1 MTGNGASIGQ
11 ERLSFVACCRL
22 RRGQVGVI
30 FTHHMFCPRCGVAL
44 TRAIELC
51 SGCGADLR
59 PLLATGFL
67 NAPVGPAPSDADPRQ
82 ADAVRWMDRPTAP
95 AVTTFSPDAPEGAA
109 AEGAL
114 GIAGAGR
121 AARAVLP
128 LAPEMLDSDVTRL
141 GPSEA
146 PTGAGMDEES
156 TWTPSSPGALRP
168 ASNPP
173 NRRRADVARMAD
185 EGPLEV
191 GQSLRHSVSHHQIAR
206 HWRDGRRLPGVGLGA
221 RSRARVQGHSAGRDA
236 TIPARPPRS
245 KRASSVSCCS
255 PGR

>member
-1 MTGNGASIGQ
+1 M
-11 ERLSFVACCRL
+11 LSL

-44 TRAIELC
+44 SRAIELC

-67 NAPVGPAPSDADPRQ
+67 NAPVGPAPSGADPRQ
-82 ADAVRWMDRPTAP
+82 ADAVRWMDIPTAP
-95 AVTTFSPDAPEGAA
+95 AVATFSPDAPVLAAGGAA
-109 AEGAL
+109 VEGAL

-141 GPSEA
+141 GASEL

-156 TWTPSSPGALRP
+156 TWTPSSPEC
-168 ASNPP
+168 ASPSQQRQ
-173 NRRRADVARMAD
+173 NRRRTDAARLAD

-191 GQSLRHSVSHHQIAR
+191 GQLFGTRYRIIRLLGIGGMGAVYQAWDSELEVALAFKVIRPDAIA
-206 HWRDGRRLPGVGLGA
+206 DPGCGRRD
-221 RSRARVQGHSAGRDA
+221 RSALQ
-236 TIPARPPRS
+236 T
-245 KRASSVSCCS
+245 
-255 PGR
+255 